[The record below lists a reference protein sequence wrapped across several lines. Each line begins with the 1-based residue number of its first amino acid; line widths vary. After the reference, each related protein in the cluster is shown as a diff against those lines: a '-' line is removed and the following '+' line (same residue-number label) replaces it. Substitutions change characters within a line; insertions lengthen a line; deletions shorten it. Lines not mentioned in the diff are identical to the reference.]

1 MKELKVWGV
10 AQHIFSSPHCAV
22 SILETKK
29 GAYCSRHKHLS
40 RVNRFVVCTGS
51 IDVVEYDDAQ
61 TETKR
66 KRLEPGDVLDVAANV
81 FHRFEVNESGL
92 VVEVYWPAS
101 KFDEVQLTDIHRLD
115 VGGTK

>member
-1 MKELKVWGV
+1 MKEQKIWGV
-10 AQHIFSSPHCAV
+10 VQHIFASPHCAV

-29 GAYCSRHKHLS
+29 GAYCSRHKHLA

-51 IDVVEYDDAQ
+51 IDVVEYAEDQSEAV
-61 TETKR
+61 R
-66 KRLEPGDVLDVAANV
+66 KTLGPGEIADVAAGT

-115 VGGTK
+115 VGGK